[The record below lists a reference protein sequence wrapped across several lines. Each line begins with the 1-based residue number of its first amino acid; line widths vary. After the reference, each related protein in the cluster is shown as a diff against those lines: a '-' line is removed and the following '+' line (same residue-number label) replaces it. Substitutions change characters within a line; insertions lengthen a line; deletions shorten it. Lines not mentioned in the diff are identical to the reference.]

1 MQLPLEFCTRMKNL
15 LSDEEYRA
23 LIDSYAHAPVKGI
36 RLNLHKLMELEERG
50 SSDVITYRKLVTDWH
65 LKPLPDSPFISYHGE
80 TMYTSFYL
88 DDAFL
93 QTIGIRPG
101 KHPYHEAGLY
111 YIQGPEAMQVV
122 HHMQIRPFDRVVDL
136 CASPGGKSTQALDLL
151 SSAAGGFLIANE
163 YVALRARTLSS
174 NMERMGIPNA
184 AVLNEDT
191 AKLADHFPGFFTRV
205 LVDAPCSGEGMFR
218 KDEHAIAEW
227 SEANVR
233 LCAERQREITANAVR
248 MLAPGG
254 ILGYSTCTFEKEEN
268 EDIRDLLLEEYPELE
283 LVYEKR
289 VWPQRE
295 PGEGQ
300 YMAVFQK
307 KGEDPLASLASIY
320 GETLSGPD
328 VPLRRSDYLEK
339 QVKDQLYLIPKH
351 FPDLRGLR
359 CLRAGIQMESML
371 KNRLEPAHALSHVY
385 SAFQAEDQQ
394 QFSLTECHYSATD
407 PRIDQYLHGMQ
418 IPAPEGV
425 NGKGWCIVSVDGASL
440 GLGKLVNGQIKNHFP
455 KGLRFM

>member
-1 MQLPLEFCTRMKNL
+1 MQLPLEFCARMKNL
-15 LSDEEYRA
+15 LSEEEYRA
-23 LIDSYAHAPVKGI
+23 LIDSFTKDPVKGI
-36 RLNLHKLMELEERG
+36 RLNLHKLMELEESG
-50 SSDVITYRKLVTDWH
+50 SADVITYRKLVTDWH

-80 TMYTSFYL
+80 SMYTSFYL
-88 DDAFL
+88 DDTFL
-93 QTIGIRPG
+93 QSIGIRPG

-122 HHMQIRPFDRVVDL
+122 HHMQIRPFDRVIDL

-163 YVALRARTLSS
+163 YVTLRARTLSS
-174 NMERMGIPNA
+174 NVERMGIPNA

-191 AKLADHFPGFFTRV
+191 GRLADHFPGYFTRV

-218 KDEHAIAEW
+218 KDAHAVTEW

-233 LCAERQREITANAVR
+233 LCAARQKEITANAVR

-254 ILGYSTCTFEKEEN
+254 ILGYSTCTFEKEED
-268 EDIRDLLLEEYPELE
+268 EDIRDVLLKEYPELE
-283 LVYEKR
+283 LIYEKR

-295 PGEGQ
+295 PGEGH
-300 YMAVFQK
+300 YMVIFRKQ
-307 KGEDPLASLASIY
+307 GEDPLAALASIY
-320 GETLSGPD
+320 GEKLSGPD
-328 VPLRRSDYLEK
+328 VPLRRSDYVQK
-339 QVKDQLYLIPKH
+339 QVKDQLYLIPKN
-351 FPDLRGLR
+351 FPDLHGLR

-371 KNRLEPAHALSHVY
+371 KNRMEPAHALSHAL
-385 SAFQAEDQQ
+385 SSFQPEDQKAL
-394 QFSLTECHYSATD
+394 SLTRCDYRSTD

-418 IPAPEGV
+418 ISAPEDV
-425 NGKGWCIVSVDGASL
+425 NGKGWCLVSADGAVI

-455 KGLRFM
+455 KGLRFV